1 MQMEYIPDGKV
12 LTLSELPDTVWRA
25 IFEKKAI
32 LFLGAGF
39 SLETSSV
46 TGDPLVTANK
56 LKVKLGKLAGLD
68 ESICQKHDLM
78 KMGTHVA
85 KYHKDEMVELLRKT
99 FTVHETGPAQ
109 RNLVN
114 QEWQRIYTTNYDN
127 VIETAAAEMQRLL
140 EPVVFSDEMPQ
151 KKDDICIHIN
161 GSVKNLNTS
170 TLQSEFKLIS
180 KSYRDED
187 ILKSPWYSFMVDDF
201 RVASQIVVVG
211 YSMNSDHI
219 INVLFGVP
227 AMRKKLLF
235 IQPEGLDPIDID
247 SFTDYGNLVMC
258 GAEQF
263 SMYLTERKASY
274 EAPVFSHRR
283 EDFICFDYSYRV
295 VSEVS
300 PLSFDDYVR
309 FYFYGEL
316 KQAFFQK
323 KTTGEYE
330 ALASRDP
337 LHSVLRDRESGKVF
351 LVTAA
356 LGNGKT
362 IFCEIL
368 RHELMETDTHVFF
381 FTAKRDGVEDEVR
394 EICRAYEGE
403 SCFVIMDDV
412 YRNLDILRMFKLY
425 DMRHITFLLT
435 TRTSL
440 AARACDGI
448 CDALG
453 KNRKQIHTI
462 SLQSLSSDGC
472 YEMAAIL
479 QSKNLLSDHYEMVR
493 WSTHELANY
502 FEKEDHAS
510 IGQIL
515 LDVFDKSVVKDHME
529 ELIHGSAEEDSE
541 FRDLLIGLLASAVW
555 DLGLDS
561 TMIFVLLDFDRARA
575 FDTKEQEVLLEL
587 FIDQN
592 MDSYRPVSS
601 IFAKAVL
608 FKVFRPQEIM
618 STMERMARRLQ
629 EFSNA
634 DDSCKSAMKALLSH
648 GSYKKMA
655 SSAEGRVAIS
665 HFYNSLREL
674 SWYKENPFYWEEFA
688 LSYIDQKEYD
698 SAEICLG
705 TAESKAKAIP
715 KFQPFQI
722 MTIKADC
729 HLSRMLDDTAYA
741 EVHSPIEII
750 QESVDFLLR
759 YENHPSN
766 DKNYISAV
774 SRKCVE
780 VYYYYRNS
788 FGTADKA
795 RYISCMNRI
804 ARRLQKWRED
814 AWNGR
819 LMEET
824 LQDIEKSVKEAR
836 ANQLRR

>member
-1 MQMEYIPDGKV
+1 MQKEHIPDGKV
-12 LTLSELPDTVWRA
+12 LTLSELSDTVWRA

-39 SLETSSV
+39 SLQTSSV
-46 TGDPLVTANK
+46 TGEPLVTAND
-56 LKVKLGKLAGLD
+56 LKPKLGELAGLD
-68 ESICQKHDLM
+68 KDVCEKHDLM
-78 KMGTHVA
+78 KIGTHVA
-85 KYHKDEMVELLRKT
+85 KHHKDEMVEFLRKT
-99 FTVHETGPAQ
+99 FTVHETGSVQ

-127 VIETAAAEMQRLL
+127 VVETAAAEMQRVL

-161 GSVKNLNTS
+161 GSVKNLNNS

-180 KSYRDED
+180 KSYRNED
-187 ILKSPWYSFMVDDF
+187 IVKSPWYSFMVDDF

-219 INVLFGVP
+219 INVLFGSP

-263 SMYLTERKASY
+263 SMFLTEQKASY
-274 EAPVFSHRR
+274 QAPVSSHRR
-283 EDFICFDYSYRV
+283 EDFICFNHSYRV

-323 KTTGEYE
+323 KTTGEYK
-330 ALASRDP
+330 ALASRHP
-337 LHSVLRDRESGKVF
+337 LHSVLRNRESGNVF

-381 FTAKRDGVEDEVR
+381 FTAKRDGVEDEIR

-403 SCFVIMDDV
+403 PCFVVMDDV
-412 YRNLDILRMFKLY
+412 YRNLDILRIFKLY

-435 TRTSL
+435 TRSSL
-440 AARACDGI
+440 ASRVYDGI
-448 CDALG
+448 RDVLG
-453 KNRKQIHTI
+453 KNGKQIHTI
-462 SLQSLSSDGC
+462 SLQSLSSDEC

-479 QSKNLLSDHYEMVR
+479 QSQNLLSSHYEMAR
-493 WSTHELANY
+493 WPTNKLAVY
-502 FEKEDHAS
+502 FEKKDQAS

-529 ELIHGSAEEDSE
+529 ELIRGSAEEDSE

-561 TMIFVLLDFDRARA
+561 TMVFVLLDFDRARA
-575 FDTKEQEVLLEL
+575 FGTKEQEVLLEL

-592 MDSYRPVSS
+592 MDSYRPISS
-601 IFAKAVL
+601 IFANAVL

-618 STMERMARRLQ
+618 GTMERMARGLQ
-629 EFSNA
+629 GVSNT
-634 DDSCKSAMKALLSH
+634 DDSCKSAMKAILSH
-648 GSYKKMA
+648 GNYKRMI
-655 SSAEGRVAIS
+655 SSAEGRVAIH
-665 HFYNSLREL
+665 HFYDSLREL
-674 SWYKENPFYWEEFA
+674 SWYKENSFYWEEFA

-698 SAEICLG
+698 SAEMCLG
-705 TAESKAKAIP
+705 TAESKAKANP
-715 KFQPFQI
+715 RFQPFQL

-729 HLSRMLDDTAYA
+729 HLSRMLDDSTYA
-741 EVHSPIEII
+741 EIHSPIDII

-780 VYYYYRNS
+780 VYYHYRDS

-824 LQDIEKSVKEAR
+824 LQDIEESMKEAKENR
-836 ANQLRR
+836 LRR